1 MTHVDFIP
9 MTTDAPDVENTPLA
23 ENGNSSAKNLGAE
36 PAINENEG
44 APLVNEQEDLEEN
57 EVPPTN
63 DHEQEPQQ
71 ENDDPQSTRRSQH
84 ERRSAISTDYVIC
97 MSEDVNDMG
106 KMDDAVSF
114 KETMKSKNSLKLH
127 EAMEEELRSMSSNDV
142 RDLVE
147 IPDGA
152 K

>member
-84 ERRSAISTDYVIC
+84 ERRSAISTDC
-97 MSEDVNDMG
+97 H
-106 KMDDAVSF
+106 
-114 KETMKSKNSLKLH
+114 LH
-127 EAMEEELRSMSSNDV
+127 E
-142 RDLVE
+142 
-147 IPDGA
+147 
-152 K
+152 

>member
-23 ENGNSSAKNLGAE
+23 KNGNSSAKNLGAE